1 MMVTG
6 QEFHRWWRKHVWVL
20 GILKSASF
28 FGNQKAWWDWDEM
41 DEHLEWK
48 QRAEQLQHD
57 FASPTAVTKDMIKYT
72 HDRLFFAFL
81 GCAILCALAPVQLG
95 FRVLV
100 MSGMV
105 FPTKK
110 NRVCYNG
117 FATLKKT
124 PWMVTSRGK
133 GFVLIAVAFKAWC
146 LSCKGG
152 LHVVFYSTGA
162 TWLVNQDFEMW
173 MHKHN
178 KDQ

>member
-6 QEFHRWWRKHVWVL
+6 QEFHRCWRKHVWVL

-28 FGNQKAWWDWDEM
+28 FGNQKTWWDWDEM

-100 MSGMV
+100 MSGMGF
-105 FPTKK
+105 FPQK
-110 NRVCYNG
+110 NRVCNG
-117 FATLKKT
+117 
-124 PWMVTSRGK
+124 

-146 LSCKGG
+146 LSCKGEAASS
-152 LHVVFYSTGA
+152 VVFYAPQVRLGWEKPRFWVDVHWDVHT
-162 TWLVNQDFEMW
+162 
-173 MHKHN
+173 
-178 KDQ
+178 

>member
-1 MMVTG
+1 
-6 QEFHRWWRKHVWVL
+6 
-20 GILKSASF
+20 
-28 FGNQKAWWDWDEM
+28 M

-110 NRVCYNG
+110 KPCVLQRIRNVEKNTMNG
-117 FATLKKT
+117 YESWERFRADC
-124 PWMVTSRGK
+124 RG
-133 GFVLIAVAFKAWC
+133 L
-146 LSCKGG
+146 
-152 LHVVFYSTGA
+152 
-162 TWLVNQDFEMW
+162 
-173 MHKHN
+173 
-178 KDQ
+178 